1 MGNIITKKLMSHM
14 MAYFAF
20 VHLKMKFWAIP
31 WPGIDTWDPICIALI
46 TH

>member
-20 VHLKMKFWAIP
+20 VHLKKLWAIP
-31 WPGIDTWDPICIALI
+31 TPEIDI
-46 TH
+46 